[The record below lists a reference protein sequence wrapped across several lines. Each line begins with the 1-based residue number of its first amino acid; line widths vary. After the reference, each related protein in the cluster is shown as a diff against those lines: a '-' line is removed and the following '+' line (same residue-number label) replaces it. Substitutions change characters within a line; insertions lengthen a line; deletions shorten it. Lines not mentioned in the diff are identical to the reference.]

1 VLDFHQKRK
10 LMTVVNSP
18 YFQGFIF
25 LLVILM
31 GVQAYERYDIASEMK
46 GRSELAKEQTKALEE
61 RKDNL
66 ESKVE
71 YLSSDR
77 GIEAEIRRQF
87 DVSLPGEQVVVIVDD
102 ENISPEILPLST
114 STKEEQSQ
122 KWYQFRR

>member
-1 VLDFHQKRK
+1 
-10 LMTVVNSP
+10 MTVVNSP